1 MGFPG
6 ENEVLEDNGFND
18 LWLEKYSHFNGYTYD
33 PSKNKMINVMLPFY
47 DRRSRLDRI
56 WLK

>member
-33 PSKNKMINVMLPFY
+33 PLKNKMINVMLPFY

-56 WLK
+56 